1 MVMVAVTAVSFY
13 LCYLVAQPF
22 LVPLIWA
29 LALAVL
35 AFPFYKYISKDVK
48 KPNMAAALATAFV
61 AIVIVA
67 PIVLLSRQL
76 ATEIWQN
83 AQIVGQQLESGE
95 WHQPFTQN
103 ATFAGI
109 TEWISQSVDLEAPIS
124 QLTSMIPDVATRFLS
139 GSLWIVFQFLVT
151 FFALFFFFR
160 DHEEILKGVRRL
172 VPLTSDETDTIFK
185 RIRDTLHA
193 TVFGEVFIAFLQG
206 AMGAFAFWVTGIP
219 AAIFW
224 GFVMGLLGFLP
235 AIGTWM
241 VWLPAGIYLISQ
253 GSWAGGI
260 FLIVWGTLMM
270 TLLTTLI
277 YPKLVG
283 NRLHL
288 HTLLVFVAILGGIF
302 AFGTVGLIVGPAVI
316 AVTLSLI
323 DVWKER
329 IGDANVAPVE
339 IHN

>member
-1 MVMVAVTAVSFY
+1 MVMVAVTAVAFY

-35 AFPFYKYISKDVK
+35 LFPLYESIERSITSR
-48 KPNMAAALATAFV
+48 NTAAALATFFV
-61 AIVIVA
+61 AVIIVA
-67 PIVLLSRQL
+67 PIVLLTRQI
-76 ATEIWQN
+76 AAEIWQN
-83 AQIVGQQLESGE
+83 AQIVGKQIESGE
-95 WHQPFTQN
+95 WHQPLTQN

-109 TEWISQSVDLEAPIS
+109 TEWISQSVDLGDPIS
-124 QLTSMIPDVATRFLS
+124 QLTAMIPDIATRFLS
-139 GSLWIVFQFLVT
+139 GSVWIMFQFLIT

-160 DHEEILKGVRRL
+160 DHEEILKGIRRL
-172 VPLTSDETDTIFK
+172 MPLTSDETDTIFK
-185 RIRDTLHA
+185 RIEDTLYA

-224 GFVMGLLGFLP
+224 GFVMGILGFLP

-241 VWLPAGIYLISQ
+241 VWLPAALYLMTQ
-253 GSWAGGI
+253 GSWIGGI
-260 FLIVWGTLMM
+260 FLIAWGTLMM
-270 TLLTTLI
+270 TVLTTLI

-302 AFGTVGLIVGPAVI
+302 AFGTVGIIVGPAVI

-329 IGDANVAPVE
+329 VGDVKAAPVE
-339 IHN
+339 I